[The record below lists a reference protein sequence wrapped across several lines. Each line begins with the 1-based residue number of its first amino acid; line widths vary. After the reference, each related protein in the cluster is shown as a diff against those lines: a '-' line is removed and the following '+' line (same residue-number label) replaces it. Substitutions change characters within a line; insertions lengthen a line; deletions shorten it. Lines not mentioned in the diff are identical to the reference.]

1 MKVRISRID
10 KGLQLPKYETA
21 GAAAFDL
28 LARTTTKI
36 GARSLGLVPGNVV
49 VETPKGYMLLV
60 VPRSSTP
67 RKYGLLIPHG
77 VGVIDSDYCGPED
90 EVMVQVFNF
99 TDKMVVVE
107 RGERIAQGI
116 FVKIA
121 RGEFTETRINR
132 RTRGGFGST
141 G

>member
-10 KGLQLPKYETA
+10 KGLPLPKYETA
-21 GAAAFDL
+21 GAAAFDF

-36 GARSLGLVPGNVV
+36 DARSLGLVPGNVV
-49 VETPKGYMLLV
+49 VETPKGYMLAI

-107 RGERIAQGI
+107 RGERVAQGI

-121 RGEFTETRINR
+121 RGELTETKINR